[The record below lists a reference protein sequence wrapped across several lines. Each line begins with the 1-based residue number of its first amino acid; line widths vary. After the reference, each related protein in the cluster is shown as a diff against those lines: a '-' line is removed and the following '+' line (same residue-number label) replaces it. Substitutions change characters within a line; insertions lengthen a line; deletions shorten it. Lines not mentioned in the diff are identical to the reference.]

1 MSDHDMRD
9 IDTEYTPVLGVLT
22 GPERTQVRLDALER
36 RIEALEGDTEVLRR
50 NLRNTEAVVHRL
62 MNGTIGGSDDE

>member
-22 GPERTQVRLDALER
+22 GPERTHVRLNALER
-36 RIEALEGDTEVLRR
+36 RIEALER
-50 NLRNTEAVVHRL
+50 NLRNDEAVLHRL
-62 MNGTIGGSDDE
+62 MNGTIGTIGGSDD